1 VTSNVERDEG
11 LANERTAL
19 AWWRTA
25 LAAVVAA
32 GLIVRGAA
40 GPVQTV
46 IIALVAAPAVGVIL
60 IVALQRARALTE
72 QHRGA
77 PALLTTVSVAL
88 ALLVLQ
94 VTALVVVL

>member
-1 VTSNVERDEG
+1 MTTDVERDEG

-40 GPVQTV
+40 GPAETV
-46 IIALVAAPAVGVIL
+46 VMGCVAG
-60 IVALQRARALTE
+60 VALAVLLVVALRRSRSLTA
-72 QHRGA
+72 QHRDP
-77 PALLTTVSVAL
+77 PALLTTVPVAL

-94 VTALVVVL
+94 VAALVVVL